1 MLIPIE
7 YHDMNRIKKLN
18 TLNNINTFWDD
29 VRKFTRYITSDHSIE
44 RWQVLAGNRY
54 KELEEGKSKDDK
66 NIYK

>member
-7 YHDMNRIKKLN
+7 YHDINRIKKLN

-29 VRKFTRYITSDHSIE
+29 VRYITSDHSIK
-44 RWQVLAGNRY
+44 RWQILAENRY
-54 KELEEGKSKDDK
+54 KELEERRDKDEQ

>member
-7 YHDMNRIKKLN
+7 YHDINRIKKLN

-29 VRKFTRYITSDHSIE
+29 VRKFTRYITSDHSIK
-44 RWQVLAGNRY
+44 RWQILAENRY
-54 KELEEGKSKDDK
+54 KELEERRDKDEQ